1 MWNKKAERERIIL
14 IPRVSQKKDWILTP
28 IKQLSRILTV
38 FSMGWC
44 FRFCTTSIFIAFTMA
59 SKYQLTCD
67 ATQING
73 IVSLFVRFLAPR
85 FFGSK
90 GAPKKQTPIKI
101 GT

>member
-1 MWNKKAERERIIL
+1 MFRA
-14 IPRVSQKKDWILTP
+14 VSIFYGIKNTVQDKTP
-28 IKQLSRILTV
+28 IKQLSCILTV

-44 FRFCTTSIFIAFTMA
+44 FRFSTTSIFTAFTMA
-59 SKYQLTCD
+59 YEYQLKCD
-67 ATQING
+67 ATQINE

-90 GAPKKQTPIKI
+90 GTPKKQTPIKI